1 MYFITEQDPNYSIK
15 GSRDPLGFQVVWQAA
30 GRKLI
35 PYLSTVSGS
44 IKDFQ
49 ILCLAY
55 ALKKELKI
63 EDKQFEPFF
72 LRFEQMMAYT
82 RYKSYPKEGFNGV
95 DKVRKLMSGNPTSV
109 RVSSAVADQLLSNQK
124 AYGIWG
130 KYNSPFSEMRLTE
143 MLEYSNVFIPKVLN
157 NDAFLRQATL
167 LSKKRDLQTAYVEYE
182 KMDQWVDLL
191 QKPVGVEKKL
201 FIENL
206 LNDTCGKELLTQIN
220 SNLGLRDLF
229 LKNNELFSLINELI
243 RASNNINF
251 ISILEHIK
259 NTEKVICPLNR
270 IFRYLQ
276 TKSYWKNEE
285 IETDPYIKNWR
296 STFES
301 KGFDETTRSLA
312 TLLTLSNYEL
322 VLGLVK
328 RNEEVAARRNS
339 AAWMQIAGKG
349 LEVNHFEGAFFR
361 EDYKPESHNDFNYF
375 FSTFISLHKQIH

>member
-1 MYFITEQDPNYSIK
+1 MYFLTKQDPNYSIK

-35 PYLSTVSGS
+35 PFLSTVSGS

-63 EDKQFEPFF
+63 EDKQFESFF

-95 DKVRKLMSGNPTSV
+95 DKVRKMMSGNPATV
-109 RVSSAVADQLLSNQK
+109 KISSAIADQLLSSQK

-143 MLEYSNVFIPKVLN
+143 MSEFSNIFISEVLN
-157 NDAFLRQATL
+157 NDAFYYQASL
-167 LSKKRDLQTAYVEYE
+167 LSKKRDAQVAYIEIE
-182 KMDQWVDLL
+182 KMDQWTEML
-191 QKPVGVEKKL
+191 QKPTGEGKKL
-201 FIENL
+201 FVDKL
-206 LNDTCGKELLTQIN
+206 LDDTCGKELLKQIN
-220 SNLGLRDLF
+220 KNLELRDLY
-229 LKNNELFSLINELI
+229 LKNFDLFNLI
-243 RASNNINF
+243 RQLIASSNNINF
-251 ISILEHIK
+251 ISILEHIA

-276 TKSYWKNEE
+276 TKSYWKNED
-285 IETDPYIKNWR
+285 IETDLYIKKWR
-296 STFES
+296 TRFES
-301 KGFDETTRSLA
+301 KDFDETTRSLA
-312 TLLTLSNYEL
+312 TLLTLSNYDL
-322 VLGLVK
+322 VSGLVK
-328 RNEEVAARRNS
+328 RNEEVVARRNS
-339 AAWMQIAGKG
+339 APWMQITEKG

-361 EDYKPESHNDFNYF
+361 EEYDPETQNDFNYF
-375 FSTFISLHKQIH
+375 FSTFISLHKQLN

>member
-95 DKVRKLMSGNPTSV
+95 DKVRKLMSGNPASV
-109 RVSSAVADQLLSNQK
+109 KISSAIADQLLSNQK

-143 MLEYSNVFIPKVLN
+143 MPEYSNVYIPKVLN
-157 NDAFLRQATL
+157 NNAFLRQATL
-167 LSKKRDLQTAYVEYE
+167 LSKKRDAQPAYIVSD
-182 KMDQWVDLL
+182 KMDEWSDFL
-191 QKPVGVEKKL
+191 QKPSGIEKKL
-201 FIENL
+201 FIEKL
-206 LNDTCGKELLTQIN
+206 LDDTCGKELLNQIDNNPDFRDLSFYELIQALTDASSN
-220 SNLGLRDLF
+220 SNFKAILGY
-229 LKNNELFSLINELI
+229 
-243 RASNNINF
+243 
-251 ISILEHIK
+251 IS

-285 IETDPYIKNWR
+285 IETDPYIKKWR
-296 STFES
+296 LTFES

-312 TLLTLSNYEL
+312 KLLTLSNYEL

-339 AAWMQIAGKG
+339 AAWMQFTEKG
-349 LEVNHFEGAFFR
+349 LEVYHFEGAFFR
-361 EDYKPESHNDFNYF
+361 EEYDPETHNDFNYF
-375 FSTFISLHKQIH
+375 FSTFISLHKQLN

>member
-15 GSRDPLGFQVVWQAA
+15 GSRDPLGFQVIWQAA

-35 PYLSTVSGS
+35 PHLSTVSGS

-63 EDKQFEPFF
+63 EDKLFEPFF

-82 RYKSYPKEGFNGV
+82 RFKSYPKEGFNGV
-95 DKVRKLMSGNPTSV
+95 DKVRKMMSGNPASV
-109 RVSSAVADQLLSNQK
+109 RISSAIADQLLSNQK

-130 KYNSPFSEMRLTE
+130 KYNNPFSEMRLTDIP
-143 MLEYSNVFIPKVLN
+143 EYSSVYIPKVLN
-157 NDAFLRQATL
+157 NDVFLRQAAI
-167 LSKKRDLQTAYVEYE
+167 LSKKKEAQPAYIESG
-182 KMDQWVDLL
+182 KMDEWSDYL
-191 QKPVGVEKKL
+191 QKPSGIEKRL
-201 FIENL
+201 FIDNL
-206 LNDTCGKELLTQIN
+206 LNDTCGKELLNQIDN
-220 SNLGLRDLF
+220 NPDLRDLSF
-229 LKNNELFSLINELI
+229 YELI
-243 RASNNINF
+243 QSLNNASGNSNF
-251 ISILEHIK
+251 KAILNYIA

-285 IETDPYIKNWR
+285 IENDPYIKNWR

-312 TLLTLSNYEL
+312 TLLELNNYEL

-328 RNEEVAARRNS
+328 RNETVAARRNS
-339 AAWMQIAGKG
+339 AAWMHFTEQG
-349 LEVNHFEGAFFR
+349 LEVNHFEGAFFTS
-361 EDYKPESHNDFNYF
+361 DYNPETQNDFNYF
-375 FSTFISLHKQIH
+375 ISTFISLHKQLN

>member
-1 MYFITEQDPNYSIK
+1 MYFITEQDPNYTIK

-35 PYLSTVSGS
+35 PFLSTVSGN

-95 DKVRKLMSGNPTSV
+95 DKVRKLMSGNPASV
-109 RVSSAVADQLLSNQK
+109 KISSAIADQLLSNQK

-143 MLEYSNVFIPKVLN
+143 MPEYSNVYIPKVLN

-167 LSKKRDLQTAYVEYE
+167 LSKKRDAQPAYIESD
-182 KMDQWVDLL
+182 KMDEWSDFL
-191 QKPVGVEKKL
+191 QKPSGIEKKL
-201 FIENL
+201 FIEKL
-206 LNDTCGKELLTQIN
+206 LDDTCGKELLNQIDNNPDFRDLSFYELIQALTNASSN
-220 SNLGLRDLF
+220 SNFKAILGY
-229 LKNNELFSLINELI
+229 I
-243 RASNNINF
+243 A
-251 ISILEHIK
+251 

-276 TKSYWKNEE
+276 TKSYWKNDE

-312 TLLTLSNYEL
+312 TLLTLSNHEL

-339 AAWMQIAGKG
+339 AAWMQFTEKG

-361 EDYKPESHNDFNYF
+361 EEYDPETQNDFNYF
-375 FSTFISLHKQIH
+375 FSTFISLHKQLN

>member
-63 EDKQFEPFF
+63 DDKQFEPFF

-82 RYKSYPKEGFNGV
+82 RYRTYPKEGFNGV
-95 DKVRKLMSGNPTSV
+95 DKVRKIMSSNPASV
-109 RVSSAVADQLLSNQK
+109 RISSAIADQLLSNQK

-143 MLEYSNVFIPKVLN
+143 MSDFSNVYIPKVLN
-157 NDAFLRQATL
+157 NEAFLRQATL
-167 LSKKRDLQTAYVEYE
+167 LSKKRDAQAAYIEPE
-182 KMDQWVDLL
+182 RMDEWSEVL
-191 QKPVGVEKKL
+191 QKPSGIEKKL
-201 FIENL
+201 FIEKL
-206 LNDTCGKELLTQIN
+206 LDDTCGKELLHQIDNNPDFRDLSFYELIQALTDTSSN
-220 SNLGLRDLF
+220 SNF
-229 LKNNELFSLINELI
+229 K
-243 RASNNINF
+243 
-251 ISILEHIK
+251 SILAYIT

-276 TKSYWKNEE
+276 TKSYWKKAE
-285 IETDPYIKNWR
+285 IENDLYIKRWR

-301 KGFDETTRSLA
+301 TGFDETTVGLA
-312 TLLTLSNYEL
+312 TLLTLSNHEL
-322 VLGLVK
+322 VVGLVK

-339 AAWMQIAGKG
+339 AAWMQLTEKG
-349 LEVNHFEGAFFR
+349 LEVNHFEGAFFV
-361 EDYKPESHNDFNYF
+361 EEYNPEADNDFNYF
-375 FSTFISLHKQIH
+375 FSTFISLHKQLN

>member
-1 MYFITEQDPNYSIK
+1 MYFITQQDPNYSIK

-35 PYLSTVSGS
+35 PYLSTVSVS

-82 RYKSYPKEGFNGV
+82 RYRIYQKEGFNGV
-95 DKVRKLMSGNPTSV
+95 DKVRKLMSGNPASV
-109 RVSSAVADQLLSNQK
+109 KISSAIADQLLSNQK

-143 MLEYSNVFIPKVLN
+143 MPEYSNVYIPKVIN

-167 LSKKRDLQTAYVEYE
+167 LSKKRDAQPAYIETD
-182 KMDQWVDLL
+182 KMDEWSDFL
-191 QKPVGVEKKL
+191 QKPSGIEKKL
-201 FIENL
+201 FIEKL
-206 LNDTCGKELLTQIN
+206 LDDTCGKELLNQIDNNPHFRDLSFYELIQALTDASSN
-220 SNLGLRDLF
+220 SNFKAKL
-229 LKNNELFSLINELI
+229 SYI
-243 RASNNINF
+243 A
-251 ISILEHIK
+251 

-285 IETDPYIKNWR
+285 IEADPYIKNWR
-296 STFES
+296 STFEL

-339 AAWMQIAGKG
+339 AAWMQFTEKG

-361 EDYKPESHNDFNYF
+361 EDYDPETQNDFNYF
-375 FSTFISLHKQIH
+375 FSTFISLHKQLN

>member
-63 EDKQFEPFF
+63 DDKQFEPFF

-82 RYKSYPKEGFNGV
+82 RYRTYPKEGFNGV
-95 DKVRKLMSGNPTSV
+95 DKVRKIMSGNPASV
-109 RVSSAVADQLLSNQK
+109 RISSAIADQLLSNQK

-143 MLEYSNVFIPKVLN
+143 MSDFSNVYIPKVLN
-157 NDAFLRQATL
+157 NEAFLRQATL
-167 LSKKRDLQTAYVEYE
+167 LSKKRDAQAAYIEPE
-182 KMDQWVDLL
+182 KMDEWSEVL
-191 QKPVGVEKKL
+191 QKPSGIEKKL
-201 FIENL
+201 FIEKL
-206 LNDTCGKELLTQIN
+206 LDDTCGKELLHQIDNNPDFRDLSFYELIQALTDTSSN
-220 SNLGLRDLF
+220 SNF
-229 LKNNELFSLINELI
+229 K
-243 RASNNINF
+243 
-251 ISILEHIK
+251 SILTYIT

-276 TKSYWKNEE
+276 TKSYWKNAE
-285 IETDPYIKNWR
+285 IENDLYIKRWR

-301 KGFDETTRSLA
+301 TGFDETTGGLA
-312 TLLTLSNYEL
+312 TLLTLSNHEL
-322 VLGLVK
+322 VVGLVK

-339 AAWMQIAGKG
+339 AAWMQLTEKG
-349 LEVNHFEGAFFR
+349 LEVNHFEGAFFV
-361 EDYKPESHNDFNYF
+361 EEYNPEADNDFNYF
-375 FSTFISLHKQIH
+375 FSTFISLHKQLN

>member
-82 RYKSYPKEGFNGV
+82 RFRLDPNEKPSMNGIE
-95 DKVRKLMSGNPTSV
+95 KVRKIMNSNISSV
-109 RVSSAVADQLLSNQK
+109 KISTADQLLSNQK

-130 KYNSPFSEMRLTE
+130 KYNSPFTEMRLTE
-143 MLEYSNVFIPKVLN
+143 MPEYSNIYISKVLN
-157 NDAFLRQATL
+157 NDAFYHQASL
-167 LSKKRDLQTAYVEYE
+167 LSKKRDSQPAYIEIE
-182 KMDQWVDLL
+182 KMDQWTELL
-191 QKPVGVEKKL
+191 RKPTGKEKKL
-201 FIENL
+201 FVEKL
-206 LNDTCGKELLTQIN
+206 LDDTCGKELLNQIDNNPDFRELSFYELIQALTDSSSN
-220 SNLGLRDLF
+220 SNF
-229 LKNNELFSLINELI
+229 K
-243 RASNNINF
+243 A
-251 ISILEHIK
+251 ILSYIA

-301 KGFDETTRSLA
+301 KGFDETTRALA

-322 VLGLVK
+322 VAGLVK

-339 AAWMQIAGKG
+339 AAWMQFTEKG
-349 LEVNHFEGAFFR
+349 LEVNHFEGALFR
-361 EDYKPESHNDFNYF
+361 EEYDPETHNDFNYF
-375 FSTFISLHKQIH
+375 FSTFISLHKQLN

>member
-35 PYLSTVSGS
+35 PYLSTVSVS

-55 ALKKELKI
+55 ALKKELNI
-63 EDKQFEPFF
+63 DDKQFEPFF

-82 RYKSYPKEGFNGV
+82 RYRAYPKEGFNGV
-95 DKVRKLMSGNPTSV
+95 EKVRKIMSGNPPSV
-109 RVSSAVADQLLSNQK
+109 RISSAIGDQLLSNQK

-130 KYNSPFSEMRLTE
+130 KYNSPFTEMRLTE
-143 MLEYSNVFIPKVLN
+143 MSDFSNAYIPKVLN
-157 NDAFLRQATL
+157 NEAFLRQVTL
-167 LSKKRDLQTAYVEYE
+167 LSKKRDTQAASIEPE
-182 KMDQWVDLL
+182 KMDEWSELL
-191 QKPVGVEKKL
+191 QKPSGIEKKL
-201 FIENL
+201 FIEKL
-206 LNDTCGKELLTQIN
+206 LDDTCGKELLNQIDN
-220 SNLGLRDLF
+220 NPDFRGLSF
-229 LKNNELFSLINELI
+229 YELI
-243 RASNNINF
+243 QALSDASSNPNF
-251 ISILEHIK
+251 KSILAYIE

-276 TKSYWKNEE
+276 TQSYWKNDE

-296 STFES
+296 SAFES
-301 KGFDETTRSLA
+301 TGFDETTRALSS
-312 TLLTLSNYEL
+312 LLTLNNYDL
-322 VLGLVK
+322 VVGLVK

-339 AAWMQIAGKG
+339 APWMQLTNKG

-361 EDYKPESHNDFNYF
+361 DEYAPEAQNDFNYF
-375 FSTFISLHKQIH
+375 FSTFISLHKQLN

>member
-1 MYFITEQDPNYSIK
+1 MYFISEQDPNYSIK

-30 GRKLI
+30 ARKLI
-35 PYLSTVSGS
+35 PYLSTVSSS

-95 DKVRKLMSGNPTSV
+95 DKVRKLMSGNPSTV
-109 RVSSAVADQLLSNQK
+109 TISSTIADQLLSNQK

-143 MLEYSNVFIPKVLN
+143 MPEYSNVYIFKVLN
-157 NDAFLRQATL
+157 NGAFLRQATL
-167 LSKKRDLQTAYVEYE
+167 LSKKRDAQPAYIESD
-182 KMDQWVDLL
+182 KMDEWSEFL
-191 QKPVGVEKKL
+191 QKPSGIEKKL
-201 FIENL
+201 FIDKL
-206 LNDTCGKELLTQIN
+206 LDDTCGKELLIQIDNNPDFRDLSFYELIQALTNASSN
-220 SNLGLRDLF
+220 SNFKAILGY
-229 LKNNELFSLINELI
+229 
-243 RASNNINF
+243 
-251 ISILEHIK
+251 IS

-301 KGFDETTRSLA
+301 KSFDETTRSLA

-339 AAWMQIAGKG
+339 AAWMQFTERG

-361 EDYKPESHNDFNYF
+361 EEYDPETQNDFNYF
-375 FSTFISLHKQIH
+375 FSTFISLHKQLN

>member
-15 GSRDPLGFQVVWQAA
+15 GSRDPLGFQVIWQAA

-35 PYLSTVSGS
+35 PFLSTVSGS

-82 RYKSYPKEGFNGV
+82 RYKNYPKEGFNGI
-95 DKVRKLMSGNPTSV
+95 DKVRKMMFGNPASV
-109 RVSSAVADQLLSNQK
+109 RISSAIADQLLSNQK

-130 KYNSPFSEMRLTE
+130 KYNSPFTEMRLTE
-143 MLEYSNVFIPKVLN
+143 MPEYANIYIPKVLN

-167 LSKKRDLQTAYVEYE
+167 LSKKRDAQTAYIEFD
-182 KMDQWVDLL
+182 KMDEWSAFL
-191 QKPVGVEKKL
+191 QKPAGTEKKL
-201 FIENL
+201 FIEKL
-206 LNDTCGKELLTQIN
+206 LNDTCGKELLKQIDNNPDFRELSFFELIQALTDASSN
-220 SNLGLRDLF
+220 SNFQAILGY
-229 LKNNELFSLINELI
+229 IV
-243 RASNNINF
+243 
-251 ISILEHIK
+251 

-285 IETDPYIKNWR
+285 IETDAYIKNWR
-296 STFES
+296 TTFDS
-301 KGFDETTRSLA
+301 SGFDETTRFLSSL
-312 TLLTLSNYEL
+312 LSMSNYEL
-322 VLGLVK
+322 VLGLIK
-328 RNEEVAARRNS
+328 RNEEVSARRNS
-339 AAWMQIAGKG
+339 AAWMQLTEKG

-361 EDYKPESHNDFNYF
+361 KDYDPEIQNDFNYF
-375 FSTFISLHKQIH
+375 FSTYISLHKQLN

>member
-63 EDKQFEPFF
+63 DDKQFEPFF

-82 RYKSYPKEGFNGV
+82 RYKCYPQEGFNGV
-95 DKVRKLMSGNPTSV
+95 DKVRKMMSGNLASV
-109 RVSSAVADQLLSNQK
+109 RISSAIADQLLSNQK

-130 KYNSPFSEMRLTE
+130 KYNSPFTE
-143 MLEYSNVFIPKVLN
+143 MKLIEMAEYSKVFIPKVLN
-157 NDAFLRQATL
+157 NDAFIRQATL
-167 LSKKRDLQTAYVEYE
+167 LSKKRDAQPAYIEFGKIDE
-182 KMDQWVDLL
+182 WSDFL
-191 QKPVGVEKKL
+191 QKPSGIEKKL
-201 FIENL
+201 FIEKL
-206 LNDTCGKELLTQIN
+206 LDDTCGKELLNLIDNNPDFRDLSFYELIQALTDASSN
-220 SNLGLRDLF
+220 SNFKAILGY
-229 LKNNELFSLINELI
+229 I
-243 RASNNINF
+243 A
-251 ISILEHIK
+251 

-312 TLLTLSNYEL
+312 TLLTLSNLEL
-322 VLGLVK
+322 AKGLVK

-339 AAWMQIAGKG
+339 AAWMHFTEKG

-361 EDYKPESHNDFNYF
+361 EEYDPETQNDFNYF
-375 FSTFISLHKQIH
+375 FSTFISLHKQLN

>member
-82 RYKSYPKEGFNGV
+82 RYKSYQKEGFNGV
-95 DKVRKLMSGNPTSV
+95 DKVRKLMSGNPASV
-109 RVSSAVADQLLSNQK
+109 RISSAIADQLLSNQK

-130 KYNSPFSEMRLTE
+130 KYNSPFSEMRLTD
-143 MLEYSNVFIPKVLN
+143 MPEYSNVYIPKVLN

-167 LSKKRDLQTAYVEYE
+167 LSKKRDAQPAYIESD
-182 KMDQWVDLL
+182 KMDEWSDFL
-191 QKPVGVEKKL
+191 QKPSGIEKKL
-201 FIENL
+201 FIEKL
-206 LNDTCGKELLTQIN
+206 LDDTCGKELLNQIDNNPDFRDLSFYELIQALTDASSN
-220 SNLGLRDLF
+220 SNFKAILGY
-229 LKNNELFSLINELI
+229 I
-243 RASNNINF
+243 A
-251 ISILEHIK
+251 

-339 AAWMQIAGKG
+339 AAWMQFTEKG

-361 EDYKPESHNDFNYF
+361 EEYDPETQNDFNYF
-375 FSTFISLHKQIH
+375 FSTFISLHKQLN

>member
-63 EDKQFEPFF
+63 DDKQFESFF

-82 RYKSYPKEGFNGV
+82 RYRIYPKEGFNGV
-95 DKVRKLMSGNPTSV
+95 DKVRKIMSGNPASV
-109 RVSSAVADQLLSNQK
+109 RISSAIADQLLSNQK

-143 MLEYSNVFIPKVLN
+143 MPDFSNVYIPKVLN
-157 NDAFLRQATL
+157 NEAFLRQAIL
-167 LSKKRDLQTAYVEYE
+167 LSKKRDAQAANIETE
-182 KMDQWVDLL
+182 KLEEWSELL
-191 QKPVGVEKKL
+191 QKPSGIEKKL
-201 FIENL
+201 FIEKL
-206 LNDTCGKELLTQIN
+206 LDDTCGKELLHQIDNNPDFRDLSFYELIQALTDTSNN
-220 SNLGLRDLF
+220 SNF
-229 LKNNELFSLINELI
+229 K
-243 RASNNINF
+243 
-251 ISILEHIK
+251 SILAYIV

-276 TKSYWKNEE
+276 TKSYWKNVE
-285 IETDPYIKNWR
+285 IENDPYIKRWR
-296 STFES
+296 STVES
-301 KGFDETTRSLA
+301 KGFDETTRGLA
-312 TLLTLSNYEL
+312 SLLTLSNHEL
-322 VLGLVK
+322 VVGLVK

-339 AAWMQIAGKG
+339 AAWMQLTEKG
-349 LEVNHFEGAFFR
+349 LEVNHFEGAFFV
-361 EDYKPESHNDFNYF
+361 EEYNPEADNDFNYF
-375 FSTFISLHKQIH
+375 FSTFNSLHKQLN

>member
-1 MYFITEQDPNYSIK
+1 MYFITEQDPNYTIK

-35 PYLSTVSGS
+35 PFLSTVSGS

-95 DKVRKLMSGNPTSV
+95 DKVRKTMSTNPASL
-109 RVSSAVADQLLSNQK
+109 RISSAIADQLLSNQK

-130 KYNSPFSEMRLTE
+130 KYNSPFSEMRITE
-143 MLEYSNVFIPKVLN
+143 MPDYSKIYIPKALSNEVFN
-157 NDAFLRQATL
+157 RQAVL
-167 LSKKRDLQTAYVEYE
+167 LSKKRDAQTAYIEFDKLDE
-182 KMDQWVDLL
+182 WADLL
-191 QKPVGVEKKL
+191 QKPSGLEKKL
-201 FIENL
+201 FIDKL
-206 LNDTCGKELLTQIN
+206 LDDTCGKELLQQIN
-220 SNLGLRDLF
+220 NNPDFRDLSF
-229 LKNNELFSLINELI
+229 YELI
-243 RASNNINF
+243 QALTDASSNSNF
-251 ISILEHIK
+251 KAILGYIA

-312 TLLTLSNYEL
+312 TLLTLSNHEL

-339 AAWMQIAGKG
+339 AAWMQFTEKG

-361 EDYKPESHNDFNYF
+361 EEYDPETQNDFNYF
-375 FSTFISLHKQIH
+375 FSTFISLHKQLN

>member
-63 EDKQFEPFF
+63 DDKQFEPFF

-82 RYKSYPKEGFNGV
+82 RYKNYPNEGFNGV
-95 DKVRKLMSGNPTSV
+95 DKVRKLMSGNLASV
-109 RVSSAVADQLLSNQK
+109 RISSAIADQLLSNQK

-143 MLEYSNVFIPKVLN
+143 MREYSKVYIPKVLN

-167 LSKKRDLQTAYVEYE
+167 LSKKRDTQPAYIESD
-182 KMDQWVDLL
+182 KMDEWSDFL
-191 QKPVGVEKKL
+191 QKPSGIEKKL
-201 FIENL
+201 FIEKL
-206 LNDTCGKELLTQIN
+206 LDDTCGKELLHQIDN
-220 SNLGLRDLF
+220 NPDFRDLSF
-229 LKNNELFSLINELI
+229 YKLIQALTD
-243 RASNNINF
+243 ASSSSNF
-251 ISILEHIK
+251 KAILGYIA

-301 KGFDETTRSLA
+301 TGFDETTRGLA
-312 TLLTLSNYEL
+312 ALLTLSNHDL
-322 VLGLVK
+322 VVGLVK
-328 RNEEVAARRNS
+328 RNEEVTARRNS
-339 AAWMQIAGKG
+339 AAWMQLTEKG
-349 LEVNHFEGAFFR
+349 LEVNHFEGAFFVEEYNPE
-361 EDYKPESHNDFNYF
+361 EDNDFNYF
-375 FSTFISLHKQIH
+375 FSTFISLHKQLN

>member
-55 ALKKELKI
+55 ALKKVLKI
-63 EDKQFEPFF
+63 DDKQFEPFF

-82 RYKSYPKEGFNGV
+82 RYRTYPKEGFNGV
-95 DKVRKLMSGNPTSV
+95 DKVRKIMSGNPASL
-109 RVSSAVADQLLSNQK
+109 RISSAIADQLLSNQK

-143 MLEYSNVFIPKVLN
+143 MSDFYNVYIPKVLN
-157 NDAFLRQATL
+157 NEAFLRQANL
-167 LSKKRDLQTAYVEYE
+167 LSKKKDAQAAYIEPE
-182 KMDQWVDLL
+182 KMDEWSELL
-191 QKPVGVEKKL
+191 QKPSDIERKL
-201 FIENL
+201 FIEKL
-206 LNDTCGKELLTQIN
+206 LDDTCGKELLHQIDNNPDFRDLSFYELIQALTDKSNN
-220 SNLGLRDLF
+220 SNF
-229 LKNNELFSLINELI
+229 K
-243 RASNNINF
+243 
-251 ISILEHIK
+251 SILAYIG

-276 TKSYWKNEE
+276 TKSYWKNVE
-285 IETDPYIKNWR
+285 IENDPYIKRWR

-301 KGFDETTRSLA
+301 TDFNETTGGLA
-312 TLLTLSNYEL
+312 TLLTLNNHEL

-339 AAWMQIAGKG
+339 AAWMQLTEKG
-349 LEVNHFEGAFFR
+349 LEVNHFEGAFFV
-361 EDYKPESHNDFNYF
+361 EEYNPEADNDFNYF
-375 FSTFISLHKQIH
+375 FSTFISLHKQLD

>member
-63 EDKQFEPFF
+63 DDKQFEPFF

-82 RYKSYPKEGFNGV
+82 RYRTYPKEGFNGV
-95 DKVRKLMSGNPTSV
+95 DKVRKIMSGNPASV
-109 RVSSAVADQLLSNQK
+109 RISSAVADQLLSNQK

-130 KYNSPFSEMRLTE
+130 KYNSPFSEMRLSE
-143 MLEYSNVFIPKVLN
+143 MSDFSNVYIPKVLN
-157 NDAFLRQATL
+157 NEAFLRQATL
-167 LSKKRDLQTAYVEYE
+167 LSKKRDAQAAYIEPE
-182 KMDQWVDLL
+182 KMDEWSEVL
-191 QKPVGVEKKL
+191 QKPSGIEKKL
-201 FIENL
+201 FIEKL
-206 LNDTCGKELLTQIN
+206 LDDTCGKELLHQIDNNPDFRDLSFYELIQALTDTSSN
-220 SNLGLRDLF
+220 SNF
-229 LKNNELFSLINELI
+229 K
-243 RASNNINF
+243 
-251 ISILEHIK
+251 SILAYIT

-276 TKSYWKNEE
+276 TKSYWKNAE
-285 IETDPYIKNWR
+285 IENDPYIKRWR

-301 KGFDETTRSLA
+301 TGFDETTGGLA
-312 TLLTLSNYEL
+312 TLLTLSNHEL
-322 VLGLVK
+322 VVGLVK

-339 AAWMQIAGKG
+339 AAWMQLTEKG
-349 LEVNHFEGAFFR
+349 LEVNHFEGAFFV
-361 EDYKPESHNDFNYF
+361 EEYNPEADNDFNYF
-375 FSTFISLHKQIH
+375 FSTFISLHKQLN